1 MYPDPKR
8 VRDHRITTRLD
19 DYEDLC
25 WRAMCDQR
33 GIQPATLLRDLAV
46 LECGRW
52 ERLPERTQVSAA
64 NEPSMQ
70 DHA

>member
-19 DYEDLC
+19 DYEDRR

-46 LECGRW
+46 VECVRW
-52 ERLPERTQVSAA
+52 ESMPERMHLPAA
-64 NEPSMQ
+64 NDPAMKDSV
-70 DHA
+70 